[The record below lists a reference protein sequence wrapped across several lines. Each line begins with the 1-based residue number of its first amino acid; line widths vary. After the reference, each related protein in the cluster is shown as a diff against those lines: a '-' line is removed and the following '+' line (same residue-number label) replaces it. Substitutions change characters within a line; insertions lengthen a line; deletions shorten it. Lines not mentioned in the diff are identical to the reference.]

1 MVYKHGAYAREVP
14 TSILPPVTVDS
25 ALPVF
30 IGTAPLHLS
39 KTGAGED
46 LAKKVNMPILCY
58 TYDEACDSLGFV
70 SDSARWGDYTLS
82 ECIKAQY
89 ALFGIAPA
97 IFINVL
103 DPENTSHIEVKA
115 IAAMT
120 MDDKVINLGAD
131 VISSTVT
138 VKASESGEALTAG
151 TDYSVAY
158 DAHGNCVIN
167 VLEGGTAENM
177 TELYV
182 GYTVLKPSSVSK
194 NDIIGG
200 YDTASGKYKGLELVN
215 LIYPKYQLV
224 PGSLVAPK
232 FSQDSGVAAVME
244 AKAESISGCYKA
256 LALVDLG
263 CGSDGALSYTEAPA
277 LKTSKNFVNELQ
289 VVSWPMAT
297 LGDDRYHLSVLLA
310 GLLGSTD
317 NKWNNIPVK
326 SPSNMILPI
335 DGICDAAGNEINLT
349 QEQGNYLN
357 GQGITTA
364 LNNGGWHFW
373 GNRTGIYPS
382 STDPKDTFIPI
393 RRMFNWISN
402 TLITTWL
409 QRVDYPIVNR
419 TIETMVD
426 SINIWLNGLAAQ
438 ECLIGHPKV
447 KFLESE
453 NPTTSLMDGIVTLHV
468 YVTPPSPMR
477 ELDFVLE
484 YDVSQIKSLFGEE

>member
-1 MVYKHGAYAREVP
+1 MAYKHGAYAREVP
-14 TSILPPVTVDS
+14 TSILPPVTVDT
-25 ALPVF
+25 AIPVF

-39 KTGAGED
+39 KTGASDG
-46 LAKKVNMPILCY
+46 LAKKVNSPILCY
-58 TYDEACDSLGFV
+58 TYAEACDALGFV
-70 SDSARWGDYTLS
+70 RDSAKWGDYTLS
-82 ECIKAQY
+82 ECVYSQF
-89 ALFGIAPA
+89 ALFGMAPA

-103 DPENTSHIEVKA
+103 DPEN
-115 IAAMT
+115 AAHKEIMAPMAKNVVDNT
-120 MDDKVINLGAD
+120 ITLGAD
-131 VISSTVT
+131 VIAATVS
-138 VKASESGEALTAG
+138 VKASSEGSALIAG

-158 DAHGNCVIN
+158 NDNGECVIN
-167 VLEGGTAENM
+167 ILEDGAAKDA

-182 GYTVLKPSSVSK
+182 GYTVLKPSGV
-194 NDIIGG
+194 NEADIIGG

-215 LIYPKYQLV
+215 NIYPKYQLV
-224 PGSLVAPK
+224 PGSIVIPK

-244 AKAESISGCYKA
+244 AKAESVSGCYKA
-256 LALVDLG
+256 LALIDLD
-263 CGSDGALSYTEAPA
+263 CSSDGATSYTEAPA

-297 LGDDRYHLSVLLA
+297 LGDDMYHLSVLLA

-317 NKWNNIPVK
+317 NKWNNVPVK
-326 SPSNMILPI
+326 SPSNMVLPI

-349 QEQGNYLN
+349 RDQGNYLN

-373 GNRTGIYPS
+373 GNRTGSYPS
-382 STDPKDTFIPI
+382 STAPKDTFISI

-438 ECLIGHPKV
+438 ECLLGHPKV
-447 KFLESE
+447 KFIESE
-453 NPTTSLMDGIVTLHV
+453 NPTTSLMDGIVSLHV